1 MVREQECGYSRREEK
16 QGAKGNESTLSVLT
30 RQATVSEH
38 GKAGGSDRFSWQQLM
53 FRQSKVK
60 SQVWGPPRE
69 SSQETRLQQQP
80 RSMTAGDRTGRTTR
94 SRITSSIMGKDWS
107 PYLSLSGAPRPVSS
121 MSGGPRWGW
130 SRQLR
135 PVCSLRALTGKLCV
149 VAQCNH
155 IALTVFSITK
165 GEVLM

>member
-1 MVREQECGYSRREEK
+1 MLREQECGYSRREEK
-16 QGAKGNESTLSVLT
+16 QGAKGNESTVSVLT
-30 RQATVSEH
+30 NQATVSEH
-38 GKAGGSDRFSWQQLM
+38 DKTGGSDRFSWQQLI

-80 RSMTAGDRTGRTTR
+80 RSITTR

-107 PYLSLSGAPRPVSS
+107 PYLSLSGAPQPVSS

-130 SRQLR
+130 SGQLR